1 LGGNEQ
7 YKGAT
12 LCLEEKNSR
21 KRDGNFLQ
29 PDRGHLVYKRQLD
42 PFSK

>member
-1 LGGNEQ
+1 MTN
-7 YKGAT
+7 T
-12 LCLEEKNSR
+12 RVNIVFRRKNSR

-29 PDRGHLVYKRQLD
+29 QDNGAFLVYKRQLD